1 MHPTDALIRWKDTT
15 NKPTLVSACVSVGWE
30 KKKKKS
36 QKASSLPPL
45 QVSTGA
51 RSMKRRVQKEIRK
64 HLTGAEQPRSLLN
77 RGKNAIQRKIV
88 CASSGC
94 SEMSFDAKLLHY
106 IKNDSEKNNKQKEN
120 GDENGGG
127 GKSSYEATAAG
138 KYAAHKPC
146 LIAAN
151 LNFTSLTQSR
161 GDSLQV
167 MTSRAASCVVTPYI
181 PDIFGPLRTELTLH
195 TDTERQLIHLPSN
208 RRPIFSDL

>member
-1 MHPTDALIRWKDTT
+1 M
-15 NKPTLVSACVSVGWE
+15 G

-45 QVSTGA
+45 QASTGA

-106 IKNDSEKNNKQKEN
+106 IKMTQRKTISKKKMVMKMVEGEK
-120 GDENGGG
+120 
-127 GKSSYEATAAG
+127 AAMR
-138 KYAAHKPC
+138 
-146 LIAAN
+146 LQLLVN
-151 LNFTSLTQSR
+151 MRRTSH
-161 GDSLQV
+161 
-167 MTSRAASCVVTPYI
+167 A
-181 PDIFGPLRTELTLH
+181 
-195 TDTERQLIHLPSN
+195 
-208 RRPIFSDL
+208 

>member
-1 MHPTDALIRWKDTT
+1 
-15 NKPTLVSACVSVGWE
+15 
-30 KKKKKS
+30 
-36 QKASSLPPL
+36 
-45 QVSTGA
+45 
-51 RSMKRRVQKEIRK
+51 MKRRVQKEIRK
-64 HLTGAEQPRSLLN
+64 HLTSAEQPRSLLN

-106 IKNDSEKNNKQKEN
+106 IKNDSEKNNKQKEKERKA
-120 GDENGGG
+120 GGGENGGG
-127 GKSSYEATAAG
+127 GEKSSYEATAAG

-151 LNFTSLTQSR
+151 LNFASLKQSR
-161 GDSLQV
+161 RDSLQV

-181 PDIFGPLRTELTLH
+181 PDIFGPLRAELTLH

-208 RRPIFSDL
+208 RRPISSDL